1 MITLR
6 LFPQSDPAQELDSR
20 PLADGELSVGR
31 DAEADWVVLDPSRTL
46 SRRHCVFSLADG
58 VVTLR
63 DESTNGVFL
72 RSGERAPP
80 GAAVQIDPGET
91 VSLGDFL
98 IRIDLDPADP
108 AARAPTLARPATTL
122 PVVSEAARAGKL
134 LDAFCQGAQIDSSL
148 LSGEDP
154 TEVLRR
160 VGAIYRA
167 MVLGLGELMNE
178 RTRAKAQY
186 GLEWTTVQAIDNNP
200 FRWAPPMRVA
210 VDLLQGRQDGF
221 LASEAAVRSS
231 FADLRDHQARLG
243 AGARAALA
251 AVLADLAPDAIARQ
265 AKGQSFLVKRAEVL
279 WAEYAR
285 AHARASEELNGAVP
299 RAFREAYRA
308 GPAPDDRADEAA
320 LDRA

>member
-6 LFPQSDPAQELDSR
+6 LFPQSDPSQELDSR
-20 PLADGELSVGR
+20 PLAGGELSIGR
-31 DAEADWVVLDPSRTL
+31 DAAADWAILDPSKTL
-46 SRRHCVFSLADG
+46 SRRHCVFALNAG
-58 VVTLR
+58 VVTVR

-72 RSGERAPP
+72 RSGERAAP
-80 GAAVQIDPGET
+80 GTPIQIDPGET

-98 IRIDLDPADP
+98 IRVDGDGAAMAGRQPT
-108 AARAPTLARPATTL
+108 AARAATTL
-122 PVVSEAARAGKL
+122 PVVSDAARAGKL
-134 LDAFCQGAQIDSSL
+134 LDAFCQGAQIDSSV
-148 LSGEDP
+148 LSGEEP

-178 RTRAKAQY
+178 RTRAKAEY
-186 GLEWTTVQAIDNNP
+186 GLEWTTVQALDNNP

-231 FADLRDHQARLG
+231 FDDLRDHQARLA
-243 AGARAALA
+243 AGARAALG
-251 AVLADLAPDAIARQ
+251 AVLAELAPDAVARQ
-265 AKGQSFLVKRAEVL
+265 AKGQSFLGKRADAL
-279 WAEYAR
+279 WAEYVR
-285 AHARASEELNGAVP
+285 AHARASEELTGAAP
-299 RAFREAYRA
+299 RAFREGYRA
-308 GPAPDDRADEAA
+308 GPAPSDPAEDSP